1 MTPTGSSGPAGDVGD
16 FQVIQDFARHT
27 GWLHGFMADF
37 AVYGVVLFALFLLA
51 GWWLARRNR
60 NLPGVAASVWA
71 LIGALIAVALNQVIS
86 HTVAEA
92 RPYNALP
99 HVLVL
104 VGRAADYGFT
114 SDHSTM
120 AGAVATGL
128 LYVNRRLGVAAWCA
142 AILLAF
148 SRVYVGAHYPHDV
161 VAGLGL
167 GTAVVVIGRIVA
179 QPLLAW
185 LATRLSTTP
194 LRPLVAPGAAAS
206 RVTVDG
212 PVDSARTS

>member
-1 MTPTGSSGPAGDVGD
+1 MTPTGSPGPAGDVGD
-16 FQVIQDFARHT
+16 FQVIQDFARRT

-60 NLPGVAASVWA
+60 NLAGVAASVWA
-71 LIGALIAVALNQVIS
+71 LIGALVAVGVNQLISHAVA
-86 HTVAEA
+86 EP
-92 RPYNALP
+92 RPYRALP

-104 VGRAADYGFT
+104 VGKASDYAFT
-114 SDHSTM
+114 SDHATM

-128 LYVNRRLGVAAWCA
+128 LYVNRRLGVLAWCA

-167 GTAVVVIGRIVA
+167 GAAVVVIGRTVG

-185 LATRLSTTP
+185 VVARLAAGP
-194 LRPLVAPGAAAS
+194 LRPLVAPGGRGGAVAVEGHAE
-206 RVTVDG
+206 TC
-212 PVDSARTS
+212 RTS